1 MGMYPDH
8 IFLWEQEKRY
18 PNIILKYFP
27 LKTPNIQ
34 EECMYVLLESVI
46 LYNCKMFFT
55 APDKMV
61 PR

>member
-1 MGMYPDH
+1 MHPEH
-8 IFLWEQEKRY
+8 IFLWEQEKSY

-34 EECMYVLLESVI
+34 EECMFVLLESVI

-55 APDKMV
+55 APD
-61 PR
+61 